1 MIRHSSDSIDRLH
14 YFLIMPKQ
22 KKRADQDSPWKK
34 ILRQYFPQAI
44 SFFFPAVA
52 EMIDWEKPYE
62 FLDKEFQKIA
72 PDAEQGKRY
81 ADKLVRVWLKGGRT
95 TYLLLHVEIQA
106 QKEEEFARRMLT
118 YSIRIFD
125 HFGSFATSLAIL
137 CDQNSEWR
145 PQTCVLESPATR
157 LAFEFGQ
164 VKLLDY
170 RSQWERLEASEN
182 VFATVVMAHLKTQE
196 TKRSPKQRKEWK
208 FGLMRRLYE
217 RGWSRQDIFYLYEF
231 LDWVMILPEG
241 LETEFWQELKQFEE
255 ARKMKYVTNAERI
268 GMQKGQEMAKLEI
281 AQELLRKGMAIA
293 DVASVTKLPID
304 QIQQLQNSLSESS
317 EN

>member
-1 MIRHSSDSIDRLH
+1 
-14 YFLIMPKQ
+14 MPKQ
-22 KKRADQDSPWKK
+22 KKRVDTDTPWKK

-44 SFFFPAVA
+44 EFFFPAVA
-52 EMIDWEKPYE
+52 EQIDWSKPCE

-72 PDAEQGKRY
+72 PDAEQGNRY
-81 ADKLVRVWLKGGRT
+81 ADKLVRVWLKDGKA
-95 TYLLLHVEIQA
+95 TYLLLHIEIQA
-106 QKEEEFARRMLT
+106 KKEEGFALRMLT

-125 HFGSFATSLAIL
+125 QFGSFATSLAIL
-137 CDQNSEWR
+137 CDRSSDWR

-170 RSQWERLEASEN
+170 RSTWEALEQSEN
-182 VFATVVMAHLKTQE
+182 LFATVVMAHLKTQE

-217 RGWSRQDIFYLYEF
+217 RGWSRQEIFYLYEF
-231 LDWVMILPEG
+231 LDWVMILPEE
-241 LETEFWQELKQFEE
+241 LETQFWQELKQFEE

-268 GMQKGQEMAKLEI
+268 GIQKGLEQGREQGLEMGKEQTTREI
-281 AQELLRKGMAIA
+281 TQSLLQQGVPVETIAIA
-293 DVASVTKLPID
+293 TNLTIE
-304 QIQQLQNSLSESS
+304 QIQQLQISLSESS

>member
-1 MIRHSSDSIDRLH
+1 
-14 YFLIMPKQ
+14 MPKR
-22 KKRADQDSPWKK
+22 KKRGDNDTPWKK

-44 SFFFPAVA
+44 EFFFPLVA
-52 EMIDWEKPYE
+52 EKIDWSKPCE

-81 ADKLVRVWLKGGRT
+81 ADKLVKVWLKDGRS

-106 QKEEEFARRMLT
+106 QKEEEFALRMLI
-118 YSIRIFD
+118 YNIRIFD

-137 CDQNSEWR
+137 CDPNSAWR
-145 PQTCVLESPATR
+145 PQGCVLESPATR

-170 RSQWERLEASEN
+170 RERWEALEQSKN
-182 VFATVVMAHLKTQE
+182 LFAPVVMAHLKTQE

-217 RGWSRQDIFYLYEF
+217 QGWSQQEIFYFYEF
-231 LDWVMILPEG
+231 VDWVMILPEA
-241 LETEFWQELKQFEE
+241 LETQFWQELKQFEE
-255 ARKMKYVTNAERI
+255 TRKMRYITNAERFALREADE
-268 GMQKGQEMAKLEI
+268 QARLEI
-281 AQELLRKGMAIA
+281 AQAMLNEGMPLENIA
-293 DVASVTKLPID
+293 KLTKLSVD
-304 QIQQLQNSLSESS
+304 RIQQLQASLSQPSES
-317 EN
+317 